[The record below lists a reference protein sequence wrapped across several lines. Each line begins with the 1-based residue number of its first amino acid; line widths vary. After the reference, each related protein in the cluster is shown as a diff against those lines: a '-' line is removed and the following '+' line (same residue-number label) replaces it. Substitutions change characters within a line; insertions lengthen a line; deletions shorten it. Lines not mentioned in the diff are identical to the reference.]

1 MQHIIVSGAGPVGSV
16 FALAAAQAGFKVSI
30 FEADPVVNDTPKAS
44 TTHPSTLEMLDT
56 LGIMDDYIAQ
66 GLVARYFDYWDKPK
80 RELVARMDHAILGD
94 DTRFPFVVQTEQHK
108 LANMALGR
116 LRAMDNAEVHMA
128 SRITAIDHDAD
139 KVTVEVT
146 RDGAVEKYTG
156 DYLVGC
162 DGAHSIVRKSLD
174 IEFKGYTFPEAFVV
188 ITSLY
193 DLGTVIGC
201 SERAYFADPA
211 GWTNLFK
218 VAGDDMLGR
227 WRSVFPTTED
237 ETEDQALN
245 DEAVVRRLSTLWIE
259 PSADQV
265 VDRKLYRVHQR
276 VAEQFRVGRC
286 FLAGDAAHLNNPIGG
301 LGLNGGIHD
310 AFELLDVLK
319 TARDHGPDE
328 DLFDRYH
335 RRRHELTV
343 RFVQQQTINNKQRLE
358 EKDPAKRAERLNELR
373 EIAASPERQRAF
385 LRRTSLLDSVDD
397 AKAIA

>member
-146 RDGAVEKYTG
+146 HDGAVEKYTG

-193 DLGTVIGC
+193 DLGAVIGC

-237 ETEDQALN
+237 ETDEQALN

-276 VAEQFRVGRC
+276 VAAQFRVGRC

-328 DLFDRYH
+328 NLFDRYH

-343 RFVQQQTINNKQRLE
+343 RFVQQQTINNKKRLE
-358 EKDPAKRAERLNELR
+358 EKDPANRAERLNELR
-373 EIAASPERQRAF
+373 DIAADPVRQRAF

-397 AKAIA
+397 AQAIA